1 MITTNNKIFNY
12 QFVSLQAN
20 AVQERY
26 YFPDLPNLRNVNTY
40 RIVAYTDV
48 QFSRDI
54 NNVQLVTMQV
64 FNSSYI
70 TINSNGV
77 EIIQKLDLN
86 AFSTIV
92 GANMYSNSNGVF
104 DLKPVNI
111 DFSKS
116 FVQLSNGAGIL
127 PAVPF
132 VYAFG
137 IYYSK

>member
-1 MITTNNKIFNY
+1 MITTNNKIINY

-26 YFPDLPNLRNVNTY
+26 YFPDLPNLRNVSTY
-40 RIVAYTDV
+40 RIIAYTDV
-48 QFSRDI
+48 QFARDI
-54 NNVQLVTMQV
+54 NNVPLVTMSV
-64 FNSSYI
+64 FSASYI
-70 TINSNGV
+70 TINSGGV

-86 AFSTIV
+86 LFNTIV
-92 GANMYSNSNGVF
+92 SADVNSNTNGVY

-116 FVQLSNGAGIL
+116 YVQLSNGAGLL
-127 PAVPF
+127 PVPPF

-137 IYYSK
+137 IYYAK